1 MVNHTSGVEKQIRTL
16 RKRSLF
22 TLFLTW
28 LALFF
33 TVIGIA
39 AGYKNFLRVHDK
51 AKEASLDAKVAKN
64 LLPELARKD
73 VVQDWQQQVRNQLKV
88 SSEQNARELTELK
101 AVSNT
106 SAYVADTLN
115 EQVRQLTIQQ
125 EIIKTPQKQANQW
138 KAEEARYL
146 LRIAMRKI
154 QLDHDPE
161 GAQTALLLADEVLV
175 DLGSPAYIP
184 VRQALATDLALL
196 KRVNLPNQSE
206 LVRLIDKL
214 ASSLK
219 EAMLAESTAISESAE
234 ALESADGRNSLLER
248 VQASISE
255 VVVIKK
261 YDQALAKR
269 ISGDAQA
276 VRFELLRLKLE
287 SLKLLGLQ
295 SRVEAYQL
303 QLQQIREVLQ
313 QEQMSLFDEDLQAR
327 FDRLTKLVSKPDLP
341 ELQSPDVLNL
351 ILSNAHPAEADK

>member
-1 MVNHTSGVEKQIRTL
+1 MVDHTSGVEKQIRTL

-51 AKEASLDAKVAKN
+51 AKEAGLDAKVARN
-64 LLPELARKD
+64 ILPELARKD
-73 VVQDWQQQVRNQLKV
+73 VIQDWQEQVREQLKV
-88 SSEQNARELTELK
+88 SSEQNALELAELK
-101 AVSNT
+101 KVSNT

-125 EIIKTPQKQANQW
+125 ETLKSPQKQANQW

-146 LRIAMRKI
+146 LRTALRKI
-154 QLDHDPE
+154 QLDQDPLA
-161 GAQTALLLADEVLV
+161 AQKALLLADEVLV
-175 DLGSPAYIP
+175 DLGSSAYLP
-184 VRQALATDLALL
+184 VRQALATDVALL
-196 KRVNLPNQSE
+196 KRVAMPNQTE
-206 LVRLIDKL
+206 LVRLIDEL
-214 ASSLK
+214 
-219 EAMLAESTAISESAE
+219 ESALKTE
-234 ALESADGRNSLLER
+234 MLPESAANTDSLDQAEIADGRNSLLER

-255 VVVIKK
+255 VVVIRQ

-269 ISGDAQA
+269 ISGDAQT

-295 SRVEAYQL
+295 SRVDAYQL
-303 QLQQIREVLQ
+303 QLKQIREIVK
-313 QEQMSLFDEDLQAR
+313 QEQAASLTEDLQAR
-327 FDRLTKLVSKPDLP
+327 FDALSGLVHKPKLPK
-341 ELQSPDVLNL
+341 LQAPDVLNL
-351 ILSNAHPAEADK
+351 VLSNVQPEEADK

>member
-1 MVNHTSGVEKQIRTL
+1 MANHSSGMEKQIRTL

-33 TVIGIA
+33 TVVGIA

-51 AKEASLDAKVAKN
+51 AKAAGLDAKVARD

-73 VVQDWQQQVRNQLKV
+73 VIQDWQEQVRQQLKV
-88 SSEQNARELTELK
+88 SSAQNALELAELK
-101 AVSNT
+101 NVSNT

-125 EIIKTPQKQANQW
+125 EIVKAPQRQANQW
-138 KAEEARYL
+138 KAEEARFL
-146 LRIAMRKI
+146 LRTALRKI
-154 QLDHDPE
+154 QLDEDPAA
-161 GAQTALLLADEVLV
+161 AQKALLLADAVLV
-175 DLGSPAYIP
+175 DLGSPAYLP
-184 VRQALATDLALL
+184 VRQALATDIAILERAET
-196 KRVNLPNQSE
+196 PNPSE
-206 LVRLIDKL
+206 LVRQIDELAANLKTSMTSAPIASDDSLEAL
-214 ASSLK
+214 AS
-219 EAMLAESTAISESAE
+219 AG
-234 ALESADGRNSLLER
+234 GRNSLLER

-295 SRVEAYQL
+295 QRVDAFQL
-303 QLQQIREVLQ
+303 QLQQIRELIK
-313 QEQMSLFDEDLQAR
+313 QEQAPLLTADLEA
-327 FDRLTKLVSKPDLP
+327 KLDLLAGLVQSP
-341 ELQSPDVLNL
+341 QLPKLQSPDVLNL
-351 ILSNAHPAEADK
+351 VLSNPQPTEVEK